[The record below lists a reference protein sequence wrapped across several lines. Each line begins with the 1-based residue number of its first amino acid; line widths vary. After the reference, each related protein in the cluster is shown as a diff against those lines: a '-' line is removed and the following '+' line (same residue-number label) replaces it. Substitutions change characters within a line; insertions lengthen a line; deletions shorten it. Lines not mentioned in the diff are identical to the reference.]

1 MDPQTAYQD
10 LLCRMQEIDLLNTT
24 AGVLGWDQET
34 GMPPANAEYRGN
46 QLSLLAGL
54 VHERFTSPE
63 IGDLLGQASRS
74 SDVLTDPE
82 GDVAVNLREWR
93 RDHDRSRKIPKDLV
107 EAFARVSSEAQVAWV
122 EARSKKDFSVFRPHL
137 EKVVALSRRQADCLG
152 WTHHPYD
159 ALLEEYEPG
168 LTTEALDLL
177 FPPLFERLSAL
188 VRKIAASNRK
198 PDASILHRPFALEGQ
213 RTFCKC
219 LAGSM
224 GFDFSRGRLDVS
236 AHPFTTGLGPC
247 DTRITTRF
255 DERDFSNALFSTL
268 HEAGHGL
275 YDQGLPGGPL
285 AGTPRASA
293 VSLGIH
299 ESQSRLW
306 ENMVGRNKAFWT
318 YAYPLLRKADP
329 GIFEDVSPEAFFAAI
344 NQSRPSFIRTEADEV
359 TYNLHIGLR
368 AQLEKDLLTGA
379 LACADVPEAWNTAMQ
394 RYLGITPP
402 DDALGCLQDVHWS
415 HGSFGY
421 FPTYT
426 LGNLYAA
433 QFFEAARRDLGDLES
448 MFARGDF
455 HPLKDWL
462 NKNIHQHGKRYHAD
476 ELCLR
481 VTGKPLSPEPY
492 LAYLE
497 DKFGKLYELVV

>member
-1 MDPQTAYQD
+1 ME
-10 LLCRMQEIDLLNTT
+10 EIELLNTT

-34 GMPPANAEYRGN
+34 GMPPANAEHRGN
-46 QLSLLAGL
+46 QISLLSGL
-54 VHERFTSPE
+54 IHERFTSPE
-63 IGDLLGQASRS
+63 IGDLLDQASRPPGLLS
-74 SDVLTDPE
+74 DPE
-82 GDVAVNLREWR
+82 GDMAVNLREWR
-93 RDHDRSRKIPKDLV
+93 RDYERSRKLPKDLV

-152 WTHHPYD
+152 WSGHPYD

-168 LTTEALDLL
+168 LTTAEIDRV
-177 FPPLFERLSAL
+177 FPPLFERLSVL
-188 VRKIAASNRK
+188 VRKIDASDRR
-198 PDASILHRPFALEGQ
+198 PDASLLHRPFPVEKQ
-213 RTFCKC
+213 KTFCKG
-219 LAGSM
+219 LAEKM

-236 AHPFTTGLGPC
+236 AHPFTTGLGPG

-255 DERDFSNALFSTL
+255 DEGDFSNALFSTL

-275 YDQGLPGGPL
+275 YDQGLPNGPL
-285 AGTPRASA
+285 TGTPRASA

-306 ENMVGRNKAFWT
+306 ENLVGRSLGFWS
-318 YAYPLLRKADP
+318 YCYPLLRKADP
-329 GIFEDVSPEAFFAAI
+329 GVFEDVPLEAFYAAI
-344 NQSRPSFIRTEADEV
+344 NQSKPSFIRTESDEV
-359 TYNLHIGLR
+359 TYNLHIGVR
-368 AQLEKDLLTGA
+368 VRLEKELLTGA
-379 LACADVPEAWNTAMQ
+379 LACADVPEAWNAAMGES
-394 RYLGITPP
+394 LGVTPP

-433 QFFEAARRDLGDLES
+433 QFFDTAKGDLGDWENA
-448 MFARGDF
+448 FAQGDF
-455 HPLKDWL
+455 QPLKDWL
-462 NKNIHQHGKRYHAD
+462 NKNIHTHGKRYRAG
-476 ELCLR
+476 ELCRR

-492 LAYLE
+492 LTYLE
-497 DKFGKLYELVV
+497 DKFGRLYGLKG